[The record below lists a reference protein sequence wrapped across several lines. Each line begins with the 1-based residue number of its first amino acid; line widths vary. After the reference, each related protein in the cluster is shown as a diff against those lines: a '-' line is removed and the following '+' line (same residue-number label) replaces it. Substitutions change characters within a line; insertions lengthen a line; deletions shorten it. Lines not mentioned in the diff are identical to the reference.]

1 MKKLIAVAIIV
12 AGFLPQHLL
21 AQETEAIRQVL
32 QDNYTVLSIYQKGS
46 FARAVVREPDGKEI
60 KIYLK
65 KDQAGWWK
73 IFPEKDAPADVFKET
88 EKQDEKE
95 IKVLQENDRRTED
108 RRRRDQDIADD
119 IEGDRD

>member
-1 MKKLIAVAIIV
+1 MKKLIVVAIII
-12 AGFLPQHLL
+12 AGFFPQFLM

-46 FARAVVREPDGKEI
+46 FARAVVKEPDGKEV

-73 IFPEKDAPADVFKET
+73 IFPEKDRPLDVIKET
-88 EKQDEKE
+88 EK
-95 IKVLQENDRRTED
+95 
-108 RRRRDQDIADD
+108 QDIADD
-119 IEGDRD
+119 IEEDRD